1 MSHTLRELVETL
13 RDGERLSFENEPQ
26 NQRIRVS
33 AQYGALRYGIML
45 SHNDVAFCNLDAIAM
60 AAETAIRKIRVGD
73 EEGAQ

>member
-13 RDGERLSFENEPQ
+13 RD
-26 NQRIRVS
+26 
-33 AQYGALRYGIML
+33 GIML

-60 AAETAIRKIRVGD
+60 AAETAIRKIRAGD